1 MHRIN
6 VIFLLMCITM
16 FVCLSTDIS
25 YAHIPQDNTILV
37 QEWKN
42 TQNNVKIHF
51 SYIPIKPL
59 VYTDTD
65 LIFSIQ
71 DPTNGSHIKDLVAS
85 IAITKNDKIFFK
97 FNDVDIRNGDLLLK
111 VRFLEDGN
119 YQVISQISSMDNI
132 ALALASF
139 DIVVPLQ
146 PFGKFDVDSL
156 ISSLISAGSVAISL
170 SAIVIVLIFI
180 LRRSKKD

>member
-1 MHRIN
+1 
-6 VIFLLMCITM
+6 MCITM

-37 QEWKN
+37 QEWKS
-42 TQNNVKIHF
+42 TQNNVKIQF
-51 SYIPIKPL
+51 SYIPKKPL
-59 VYTDTD
+59 VYTDTE

-71 DPTNGSHIKDLVAS
+71 DPTNGSHIKDLVA
-85 IAITKNDKIFFK
+85 ITITKNDKIFFK
-97 FNDVDIRNGDLLLK
+97 FNAVDIRNGDLSLK

-139 DIVVPLQ
+139 EILIPLQ

-156 ISSLISAGSVAISL
+156 ISSLIPAGSVAISL
-170 SAIVIVLIFI
+170 SAVVIVLIFI

>member
-1 MHRIN
+1 
-6 VIFLLMCITM
+6 MCITM

-42 TQNNVKIHF
+42 TQNNVKIQF

-71 DPTNGSHIKDLVAS
+71 DPTNGSHIKDLSRFS
-85 IAITKNDKIFFK
+85 ILFWLKPWNITNTDAFTI
-97 FNDVDIRNGDLLLK
+97 LLQ
-111 VRFLEDGN
+111 R
-119 YQVISQISSMDNI
+119 
-132 ALALASF
+132 
-139 DIVVPLQ
+139 
-146 PFGKFDVDSL
+146 
-156 ISSLISAGSVAISL
+156 
-170 SAIVIVLIFI
+170 
-180 LRRSKKD
+180 